1 MWLNLLIL
9 LILLLLSGFF
19 SGAEVAL
26 LSVTDV
32 KVRTYLKENRKGS
45 RALCKLKESPRRM
58 IIIILIGNNVVN
70 VSAASI
76 TAIIAAEHFGSGGLG
91 LATGFLTLLIL
102 VFGEITPKTFANKNS
117 GAISLLIS
125 RPIYYFGMVI
135 YPVVLFLEWITGLMH
150 RLVKVPDQEL
160 ITEAEIKE
168 MIQFGVEK
176 QVIEPEEQ
184 YIINKAL
191 RFSDTS
197 AKEVMVPFK
206 NVFSL
211 HGGKRI
217 SQAMGKIIVSGFSR
231 VPIYKA
237 DKRNIIGIAMVKD
250 IARELSKN
258 KGNTQLEDVAK
269 TPIYINESLRID
281 YLFKIFQKKHVH
293 IAVVINKE
301 KKAVGIATLEDLLEE
316 LVGEIEDE
324 SDLRARRGEAAH
336 TR

>member
-1 MWLNLLIL
+1 MWLNFFIL

-26 LSVTDV
+26 LSITEV
-32 KVRTYLKENRKGS
+32 KIRTFLKEDKKGA

-58 IIIILIGNNVVN
+58 IIIILIGNNIVN
-70 VSAASI
+70 VSAASM
-76 TAIIAAEHFGSGGLG
+76 TAIIAVEHFGSGGLG
-91 LATGFLTLLIL
+91 LATGLLTLLIL
-102 VFGEITPKTFANKNS
+102 IFGEITPKTFANRNS

-125 RPIYYFGMVI
+125 RPIYYFGVVI
-135 YPVVLFLEWITGLMH
+135 YPIVIFLEWITTMMH
-150 RLVKVPDQEL
+150 KLVKIPDQES

-197 AKEVMVPFK
+197 AKEIMVPFK
-206 NVFSL
+206 DVFTL

-217 SQAMGKIIVSGFSR
+217 SQVMGKIITSGYSR
-231 VPIYKA
+231 IPIYKT
-237 DKRNIIGIAMVKD
+237 DKREIVGVAMVKD
-250 IARELSKN
+250 IARELAKN
-258 KGNTQLEDVAK
+258 KGNTTLEDVARE
-269 TPIYINESLRID
+269 PIFINEDLRID

-293 IAVVINKE
+293 ISIVVD
-301 KKAVGIATLEDLLEE
+301 KKKNAVGIATLEDLMEE

-324 SDLRARRGEAAH
+324 SDVLK
-336 TR
+336 